1 MFLKVITFFNSIVQE
16 ARTLN
21 SDNVQNAVWHGH
33 SDFHVIGNQVVFSPI
48 ASGKS
53 SSSSWKMLP
62 PWRIQSSQSKESA
75 VITVT
80 SDSDLEDQQTWSQED
95 LDSVPLMKLG
105 PWCSIL
111 QLPRN
116 TIWWWWCREHGS
128 NTSTVTLKHHLWLMM
143 LAAGP
148 YTVKHAHLMQAPAGS
163 FHKALIV
170 ACKAQF
176 VHGWTSL

>member
-1 MFLKVITFFNSIVQE
+1 MFLKVITFFNSFVQE

-62 PWRIQSSQSKESA
+62 PWRIQSSQSKELA

-105 PWCSIL
+105 P
-111 QLPRN
+111 
-116 TIWWWWCREHGS
+116 
-128 NTSTVTLKHHLWLMM
+128 
-143 LAAGP
+143 
-148 YTVKHAHLMQAPAGS
+148 
-163 FHKALIV
+163 
-170 ACKAQF
+170 
-176 VHGWTSL
+176 